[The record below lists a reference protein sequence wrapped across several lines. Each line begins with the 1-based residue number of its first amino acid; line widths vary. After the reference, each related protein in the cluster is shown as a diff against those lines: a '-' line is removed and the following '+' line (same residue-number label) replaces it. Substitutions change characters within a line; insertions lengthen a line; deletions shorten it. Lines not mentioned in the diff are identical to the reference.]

1 MRRIELSLVDISD
14 PVVWSTIVQT
24 VVLTLTLFI
33 FIFSFRSQNKA
44 IKEQAYQKVMDDYG
58 DAMRMLS
65 ERPELYA
72 FQLDL
77 FNASRRTPEREQKSY
92 TRDEMVIRNYVVM
105 LYGFFE
111 RVFFLYRRKWID
123 EETWRQWGAFLELV
137 ALHPVFRDVHQSS
150 GEMFDK
156 PFVDYVASL
165 LNRKP

>member
-1 MRRIELSLVDISD
+1 LVDISD
-14 PVVWSTIVQT
+14 PIVFSTVVQT
-24 VVLTLTLFI
+24 VVLTLTLLI

-72 FQLDL
+72 FQLEL
-77 FNASRRTPEREQKSY
+77 FNQSRRPLAREQKPL
-92 TRDEMVIRNYVVM
+92 TREEMIIRNYVVM

-111 RVFFLYRRKWID
+111 RVHSLYRRKWID
-123 EETWRQWGAFLELV
+123 EDTWKQWAAFLEV
-137 ALHPVFRDVHQSS
+137 IAVHPVFRDVHLSS

-165 LNRKP
+165 LNHKT